1 MVYVVYVCIPFG
13 IDDTLYVEYSGIEH
27 NTYKDAKE
35 EQKKA
40 DRDANCNIIYSKIE
54 CWEK

>member
-27 NTYKDAKE
+27 NTYKNAKE